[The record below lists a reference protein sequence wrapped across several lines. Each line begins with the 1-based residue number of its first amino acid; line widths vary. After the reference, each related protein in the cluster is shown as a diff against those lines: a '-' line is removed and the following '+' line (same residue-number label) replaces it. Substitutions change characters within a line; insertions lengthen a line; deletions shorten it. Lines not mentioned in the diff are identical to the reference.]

1 MRTLFTHAN
10 LILEDRMERDAALL
24 IENDHIVSWGSLENY
39 NDRYDEIVDCHH
51 QYLSCGFIDLHVHG
65 GGDADFMDQEDDKFK
80 IITQAHAKHG
90 MTACLATTLSAAN
103 DEVFKLLQNC
113 PSEEDDLGGARI
125 LGVHLEG
132 PYFSLAQKGAQ
143 DEKYIRNPELD
154 EVKAFLKYKDKIK
167 RWSMAVE
174 LPKMEVIIP
183 QVIQAGILVSL
194 AHTSASAQEV
204 LKAETWGVNL
214 ATHFYS
220 GMSSMYRIK
229 GLRAAGAVEGVY
241 LSKNMSAELI
251 ADGKHLPKEIIQMVY
266 KFLGSKRVILTTDAM
281 RAAATDLKT
290 SILGSKE
297 KGQAVIIK
305 DGVAKLPDES
315 SLAGSVATMDRLLRT
330 VLEAGISLVD
340 GVASL
345 TINPAQL
352 IHVDD
357 RYGRLKSGYK
367 ADLVVFDEQVKI
379 AMTYVN
385 GHCVYKESKV

>member
-10 LILEDRMERDAALL
+10 LVLQNEIKLDFALLVENDRMVSYGKLEDYL
-24 IENDHIVSWGSLENY
+24 
-39 NDRYDEIVDCHH
+39 DRYDEVIDVHH
-51 QYLSCGFIDLHVHG
+51 QYLSPGFIDLHVHG
-65 GGDADFMDQEDDKFK
+65 GGDADFMDKDEGKFK
-80 IITQAHAKHG
+80 TIAQAHAKHG
-90 MTACLATTLSAAN
+90 MTACLATTLSASN
-103 DEVFKLLQNC
+103 DEVFELLKNC
-113 PSEEDDLGGARI
+113 PSEDNDLQGARI

-143 DEKYIRNPELD
+143 DEKYIRNPELS
-154 EVKAFLKYKDKIK
+154 EVNAFLHYKDKIK

-174 LPKMEVIIP
+174 LPNMEEIIKHVVSN
-183 QVIQAGILVSL
+183 QIMVSL

-204 LKAETWGVNL
+204 LKSETWGVNL

-241 LSKNMSAELI
+241 LSKNMTAELI
-251 ADGKHLPKEIIQMVY
+251 ADGKHLPKEVIQMVY
-266 KFLGSKRVILTTDAM
+266 KFLGANRVILTTDAM
-281 RAAATDLKT
+281 RAAATHLKE

-330 VLEAGISLVD
+330 VLESGISLVE
-340 GVASL
+340 GVQSL
-345 TINPAQL
+345 TYLPAKL
-352 IHVDD
+352 IHVED
-357 RYGRLKSGYK
+357 RYGSLEPGYK
-367 ADLVVFDEQVKI
+367 ADLVVFDEAINVS
-379 AMTYVN
+379 MTYVN
-385 GHCVYKESKV
+385 GHCVYKEKS